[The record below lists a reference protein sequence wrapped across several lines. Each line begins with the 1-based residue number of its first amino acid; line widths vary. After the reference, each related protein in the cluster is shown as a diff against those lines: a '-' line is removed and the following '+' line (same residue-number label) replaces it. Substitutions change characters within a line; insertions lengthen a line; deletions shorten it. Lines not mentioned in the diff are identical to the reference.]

1 MTAGLDPT
9 KGAVIE
15 LGAGTGV
22 ITQAILD
29 RGIAPHDLH
38 TIEMNPVFHSHLK
51 HHFAGV
57 NHHQMSAADVCDLGL
72 HNVQAVISGLPLLSM
87 PLSLQTAILRGSF
100 AQLARDARYVQFTY
114 GWIPPVARAL
124 RDDMGLGW
132 ERSAR
137 IWFNMPPARVY
148 RFSQYPD
155 PLRHRRTLR
164 GPVAGV
170 KRHATAYRRQ
180 AHDRDQNRNR

>member
-1 MTAGLDPT
+1 MGQILRRPGQVVALAPSSAALCAEMTAGLDPT

-22 ITQAILD
+22 ITQAMLD

-57 NHHQMSAADVCDLGL
+57 SHHQMSAADVGDLGL

-100 AQLARDARYVQFTY
+100 AQLASDARYVQFTY
-114 GWIPPVARAL
+114 GWTPPVARAL

-148 RFSQYPD
+148 QFF
-155 PLRHRRTLR
+155 
-164 GPVAGV
+164 
-170 KRHATAYRRQ
+170 
-180 AHDRDQNRNR
+180 RNTPTH